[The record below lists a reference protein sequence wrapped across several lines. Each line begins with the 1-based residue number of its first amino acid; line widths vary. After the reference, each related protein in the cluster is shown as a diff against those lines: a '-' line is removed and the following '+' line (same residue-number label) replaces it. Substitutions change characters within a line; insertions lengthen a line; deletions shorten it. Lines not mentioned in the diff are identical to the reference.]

1 MMIRSPAREI
11 YGRFCA
17 LAKGL
22 ALAVALAL
30 LAHPAL
36 AGKPAEAITE
46 FHDKLLNTMQH
57 ADEWNFEERRE
68 YLAPAVKETFNTRVM
83 MRLAASSFWNL
94 FSEEQKESLVDS
106 FHDFTVSTYAS
117 RFKGYSGQEFEIVNE
132 QDLKGGRVLVS
143 TNLVKSNGEKIAI
156 NYVMMPDGEDGYQV
170 IDIFLEGKVSE
181 LSLRRS
187 EFSPI
192 LRDKGFTGLVSLL
205 KTKVESLEAEAFGAS

>member
-1 MMIRSPAREI
+1 MIRSLARKI
-11 YGRFCA
+11 YGRFCR

-22 ALAVALAL
+22 ALAVVLVLFAL
-30 LAHPAL
+30 PAR
-36 AGKPAEAITE
+36 AGEPVETITE

-57 ADEWNFEERRE
+57 ANEWNFEERRE

-94 FSEEQKESLVDS
+94 FSEEQKESLVKA
-106 FHDFTVSTYAS
+106 FYDFTVSTYAS
-117 RFKGYSGQEFEIVNE
+117 RFKGYSGQEFEIVDE

-143 TNLVKSNGEKIAI
+143 TNLVKSNGGKIAI
-156 NYVMMPDGEDGYQV
+156 NYVMMPDDQGDYQV
-170 IDIFLEGKVSE
+170 IDVFLEGKVSE

-192 LRDKGFTGLVSLL
+192 LRDKGFTGLVGLL
-205 KTKVESLEAEAFGAS
+205 KTKVETLEAEAFGAS